1 MSALFLPRDLLAALV
16 HEGEGAEVGNR
27 VRMGVGMR
35 YAALWETDSGESS
48 QLYSRV

>member
-1 MSALFLPRDLLAALV
+1 MSALLLPRDPLAALV

-35 YAALWETDSGESS
+35 YTVLWETDSGESS